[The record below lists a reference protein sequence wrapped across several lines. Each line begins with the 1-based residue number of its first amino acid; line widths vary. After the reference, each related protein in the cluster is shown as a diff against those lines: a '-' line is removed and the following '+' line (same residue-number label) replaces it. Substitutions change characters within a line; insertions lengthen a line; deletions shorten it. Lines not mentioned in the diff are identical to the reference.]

1 MAFISDEM
9 TDMVKK
15 FDLEESDECIGCETG
30 VDYVGSHL
38 NECGRYN
45 KFCCTREAEKEREML
60 DVNIVI

>member
-1 MAFISDEM
+1 M

-45 KFCCTREAEKEREML
+45 KFCCTREAEKERKML
-60 DVNIVI
+60 DVK